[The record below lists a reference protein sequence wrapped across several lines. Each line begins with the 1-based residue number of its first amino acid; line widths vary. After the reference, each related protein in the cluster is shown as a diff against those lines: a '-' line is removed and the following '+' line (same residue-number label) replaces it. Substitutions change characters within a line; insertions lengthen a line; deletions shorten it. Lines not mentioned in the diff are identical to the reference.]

1 MANRPDFPPDVPL
14 SPADLAELRHRYAQ
28 LSTSGLQTVY
38 AEVWERCESKPPGRP
53 FGATILS
60 QSLAIRSCDDTLVYA
75 KQWILNNP
83 SSGRASAATSP

>member
-38 AEVWERCESKPPGRP
+38 TEVWERCKLDRNGRP
-53 FGATILS
+53 RKMLRKT
-60 QSLAIRSCDDTLVYA
+60 
-75 KQWILNNP
+75 K
-83 SSGRASAATSP
+83 